1 MTGDPEDFSDLIGDA
16 PEPAWGASPGAELD
30 LATLG
35 GAGAELSTGLIL
47 TWRDRLVFGVEPRA
61 IPLGAQGRAD
71 IAAFVGIG
79 GHLDP
84 GEQWAAAAAREA
96 FEEAGCAISFGDSPV
111 TYLCQQD
118 HVPRPIAYSWSE
130 PHRPLLVWTATF
142 HLRRGPQAQRVPVCL
157 VTVVFRAAA
166 LGRPAPGAEIQT
178 LLLMDHDTLLCTFH
192 EPRPLGELLGRGA
205 ALLGQPL
212 PPDSLVAPGGSAYFY
227 AQWLA
232 WQEAIST
239 L

>member
-1 MTGDPEDFSDLIGDA
+1 MTGDLEDFSELIGDG
-16 PEPAWGASPGAELD
+16 PEPAWRASPSDGLD
-30 LATLG
+30 LASLG
-35 GAGAELSTGLIL
+35 GPGAELSTGLIL

-61 IPLGAQGRAD
+61 IPLGAQGQTD

-84 GEQWAAAAAREA
+84 GERWADAVTREA
-96 FEEAGCAISFGDSPV
+96 LEEAGCAISLGDSPV
-111 TYLCQQD
+111 TYLCRQD
-118 HVPRPIAYSWSE
+118 RVPRPIAYSWTE

-142 HLRRGPQAQRVPVCL
+142 NLRRGPEAQRVPVRM

-166 LGRPAPGAEIQT
+166 LGRPAPGAEIQA
-178 LLLMDHDTLLCTFH
+178 LLLMDHDALLRTFH
-192 EPRPLGELLGRGA
+192 KPRPLGELLGQGVELR
-205 ALLGQPL
+205 GQPL
-212 PPDSLVAPGGSAYFY
+212 PPDRLLAPGGSAYFY

-239 L
+239 S